1 MMVTKTVMIHRHRHD
16 THDTH
21 DTVGRSCVVNKG
33 YPLMKQC
40 FLSHVGDELDIEC
53 TLTLPRSVADCFWT
67 VS

>member
-16 THDTH
+16 THDT
-21 DTVGRSCVVNKG
+21 VGRTCVVNKG

-53 TLTLPRSVADCFWT
+53 TPTLPPSGADCFWT
-67 VS
+67 MS